1 MRILAVASASIVV
14 VALVSAQDEAHYSL
28 VPIPLLVAAACDRSM
43 SHRIMSIF
51 AFTLIAFAARPDLV
65 MLGQVMVLVLATSVV
80 VRRPPASAPTATGS
94 EPA

>member
-1 MRILAVASASIVV
+1 MPILAVASASIVV

-28 VPIPLLVAAACDRSM
+28 VAIPLLVAAACDRSM